1 MHGDEGRAVRLLR
14 SWGIPP
20 RLVPEEKG
28 GEMNDGMALNLL
40 LLWMLIQSL
49 RQ

>member
-1 MHGDEGRAVRLLR
+1 MLIGSSLAGHSG
-14 SWGIPP
+14 
-20 RLVPEEKG
+20 KG
-28 GEMNDGMALNLL
+28 LFPTRKEDQVKNAMALNLL

>member
-1 MHGDEGRAVRLLR
+1 VLLALLTLGETLKR
-14 SWGIPP
+14 P
-20 RLVPEEKG
+20 VPDEKG
-28 GEMNDGMALNLL
+28 GKMDEANALNLL